1 MINPVLSLLQL
12 CDSNFPSGAF
22 SHSFGIE
29 TYIQEGE
36 IHDKNSFYQ
45 ALVLY
50 IQKQLVFTDGL
61 ACYLSYEAIENEDWD
76 RLIELDHLLYTSSLA
91 AETRIGTRRIGERMA
106 KLCLEL
112 YPSPALQ
119 DYVKWMKEKR
129 VYGHPALVFAIVTYG
144 LNVGKRSAVGSYLYS
159 TISTLVQNGVRGIP
173 LGQTD
178 GQKIVLEIQQ
188 VIGEAVN
195 TIANL
200 KMDDLGAVSPG
211 LEIAQMRHE
220 RLHVRL
226 FMS

>member
-1 MINPVLSLLQL
+1 MINPVFSLLQL

-29 TYIQEGE
+29 TYIQEGD

-45 ALVLY
+45 ALVFY
-50 IQKQLVFTDGL
+50 IQKQLIFTDGL
-61 ACYLSYEAIENEDWD
+61 ACYLAYEAIENEDWH
-76 RLIELDHLLYTSSLA
+76 RLIELDSLLYTSSLA

-112 YPSPALQ
+112 YPSPTLQ
-119 DYVKWMKEKR
+119 NYVKWMKEKR
-129 VYGHPALVFAIVTYG
+129 VYGHPALVFAIVTNG
-144 LNVGKRSAVGSYLYS
+144 LSVGKQTAVGSYLFS
-159 TISTLVQNGVRGIP
+159 TLSTLVQNGVRGIP

-178 GQKIVLEIQQ
+178 GQKIVLEMQTVIQ
-188 VIGEAVN
+188 EAVN

-200 KMDDLGAVSPG
+200 TMDDLGAVSPG

>member
-1 MINPVLSLLQL
+1 MINPVYSLLQL

-29 TYIQEGE
+29 TYIQEGD
-36 IHDKNSFYQ
+36 IHDKNSFYH

-50 IQKQLVFTDGL
+50 IQKQLIFTDGL
-61 ACYLSYEAIENEDWD
+61 ACYLVYEAIENEDWD
-76 RLIELDHLLYTSSLA
+76 CLIELDSLLYTSSLA

-112 YPSPALQ
+112 YPTPALEK
-119 DYVKWMKEKR
+119 YVKWMKEKS
-129 VYGHPALVFAIVTYG
+129 VYGHPALVFAIVAKG
-144 LNVGKRSAVGSYLYS
+144 LSVEKQTAVASYLFS

-178 GQKIVLEIQQ
+178 GQKIVLEIQP
-188 VIGEAVN
+188 VITEAVN
-195 TIANL
+195 TIAHL
-200 KMDDLGAVSPG
+200 KIDDLGAVSPG